1 MAAIVTILGVF
12 AGGAFMATLHLNRQ
26 QRDITANLIDG
37 RRIKVLCVLKDPH
50 AP

>member
-12 AGGAFMATLHLNRQ
+12 AGGAFMAALHLNRQ